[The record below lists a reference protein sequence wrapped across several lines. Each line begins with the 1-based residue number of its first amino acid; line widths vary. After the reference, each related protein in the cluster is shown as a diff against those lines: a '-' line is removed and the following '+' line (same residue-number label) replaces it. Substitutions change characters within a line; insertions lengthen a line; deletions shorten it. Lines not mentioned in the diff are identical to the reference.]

1 MTKRLLVLGC
11 GGHGR
16 VVADAALDCGY
27 DAVAFLDDAHAT
39 VKPGSPFE
47 VLGPIAKMQDLAGD
61 WPAAIAAIG
70 DNERRLELF
79 MRLRAHGFRLP
90 CIVHPSAV
98 VSRAAGLGEGVFV
111 AAGAIVNTGARIGD
125 AAILNTGSRI
135 DHDCHIGTAS
145 HIAPGAT
152 LSGNVKTG
160 EKVWLGTGCSVR
172 QGVTIGSGAVV
183 GVGAA
188 VVGDLAPHR
197 TYVGVPARP
206 FKEKIL

>member
-1 MTKRLLVLGC
+1 MTARLLVLGC

-39 VKPGSPFE
+39 VEPGSPFRI
-47 VLGPIAKMQDLAGD
+47 LGPISQIGKLVGD
-61 WPAAIAAIG
+61 WPAAIAAVG
-70 DNERRLELF
+70 DNERRLEFFL
-79 MRLRAHGFRLP
+79 RLRASGFRLP

-98 VSRAAGLGEGVFV
+98 VSRGAALGEGVFV
-111 AAGAIVNTGARIGD
+111 AAGAVVNTGARVGD

-135 DHDCHIGTAS
+135 DHDCHIGAAS
-145 HIAPGAT
+145 HIAPGTT

-188 VVGDLAPHR
+188 VVSDLAPDKI
-197 TYVGVPARP
+197 YVGVPARP
-206 FKEKIL
+206 FKEKAS